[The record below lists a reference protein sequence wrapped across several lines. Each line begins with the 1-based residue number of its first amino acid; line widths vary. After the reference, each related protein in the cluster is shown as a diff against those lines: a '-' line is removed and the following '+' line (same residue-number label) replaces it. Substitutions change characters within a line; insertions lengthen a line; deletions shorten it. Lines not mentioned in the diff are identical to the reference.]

1 MCIIHGVKKTSS
13 HSAPRD
19 TKLLSNFP
27 EKSTRSLMCVPF
39 FVILPLDFLMG
50 GSRFKVERQIII
62 VSGVSVCW
70 TVRTVFT
77 IPWTRFAYSLPGSF
91 APKSYGNYYTVP
103 L

>member
-1 MCIIHGVKKTSS
+1 
-13 HSAPRD
+13 
-19 TKLLSNFP
+19 
-27 EKSTRSLMCVPF
+27 
-39 FVILPLDFLMG
+39 MG